1 MIALCIADVAVL
13 GIRYA
18 GHTHAGPLDT
28 SVDSWIQGRLGRTS
42 PVLTAAT
49 WLGDPPLVTLIVVL
63 AALGCGLARWWRGVA
78 LAVLTVPAAAGLTEG
93 VLKPAIDRTI
103 DGTLSLPSGHTTAV
117 FSLATVGAILLS
129 RSRAGRLLTVPAY
142 LLAAAVAVSMVAQ
155 GYHYFTD
162 TIAGAGV
169 GAGTVLI
176 GALLIDG
183 AAGRLRT
190 RRGRAPRPVT
200 GARSPG
206 ADADRL

>member
-1 MIALCIADVAVL
+1 MIALCIADVALL

-18 GHTHAGPLDT
+18 GHSHAGPLDR

-42 PVLTAAT
+42 PVLTVLT

-63 AALGCGLARWWRGVA
+63 VALGCVLARWWRGVA

-103 DGTLSLPSGHTTAV
+103 HASLSLPSGHTTAA
-117 FSLATVGAILLS
+117 FSVATVGAILLS
-129 RSRAGRLLTVPAY
+129 RSRAGPLLTAAAY
-142 LLAAAVAVSMVAQ
+142 LLAAAVAASMVAE

-183 AAGRLRT
+183 TAGRLRS
-190 RRGRAPRPVT
+190 RRVTAPHPVT
-200 GARSPG
+200 EARSPG
-206 ADADRL
+206 AGASRR